1 MSGQNR
7 AHDDKKRKVKRT
19 KKNAET
25 RLAHQKKAAGK

>member
-7 AHDDKKRKVKRT
+7 AHDDKKRKVKRA

-25 RLAHQKKAAGK
+25 RLAHAKKTAGK